1 MGTGTRPGHPAGQ
14 QVEEST
20 VSLEE
25 IVAEQLCELYGW
37 PIERVQDS
45 AALIAEAVRREKA

>member
-1 MGTGTRPGHPAGQ
+1 MM
-14 QVEEST
+14 
-20 VSLEE
+20 SLEE

-45 AALIAEAVRREKA
+45 AALIAEAIRRPASEVAA